1 VNHGSQIT
9 SVPNFASIFDRV
21 NDSVYRVKDHHVK
34 SNEKSTQI
42 NKLSI
47 LSEKQMI
54 FLRGKVI
61 ISIKI
66 PHLANY
72 NYKHQLF
79 TPIENL

>member
-1 VNHGSQIT
+1 MKN
-9 SVPNFASIFDRV
+9 
-21 NDSVYRVKDHHVK
+21 
-34 SNEKSTQI
+34 NEKSTQI